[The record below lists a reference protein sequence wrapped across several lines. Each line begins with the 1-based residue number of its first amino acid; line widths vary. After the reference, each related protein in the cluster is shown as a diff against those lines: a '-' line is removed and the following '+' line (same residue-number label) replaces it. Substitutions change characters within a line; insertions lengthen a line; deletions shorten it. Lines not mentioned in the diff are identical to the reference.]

1 MNKFRF
7 AFKVIALVV
16 FALATT
22 SLVHA
27 QASRT
32 WVSGVGD
39 DVNPCSRTAPCKTFA
54 GAISKTATGGEI
66 DALDPGGFGAV
77 TITKAITIDGDFSG
91 LASALVSGV
100 NGINVNAAGANV
112 TLRRIAING
121 ITGLGIKGIN
131 VSAVGVLNV
140 EDCYI
145 FGFANEGIFVNLGTG
160 ANINIKRSTI
170 VNNGLS
176 NSAGNGAGIRV
187 TTSDNG
193 SGVGHTVYVTVTNTN
208 CDNNNEGYRFE
219 NNVRGQITES
229 TGSNNALN
237 GFDVFPGAASS
248 EMNLESCTSA
258 NNKQWGIFV
267 FTSGTIRIS
276 NTTVTGNITLG
287 LNPSAGGQIL
297 SYSNNKVQGNPGGNG
312 AVSGPVPQV

>member
-1 MNKFRF
+1 MLSFRSSERSEIKRRFAMNKFRF

-145 FGFANEGIFVNLGTG
+145 FGFA
-160 ANINIKRSTI
+160 
-170 VNNGLS
+170 
-176 NSAGNGAGIRV
+176 
-187 TTSDNG
+187 
-193 SGVGHTVYVTVTNTN
+193 
-208 CDNNNEGYRFE
+208 
-219 NNVRGQITES
+219 
-229 TGSNNALN
+229 
-237 GFDVFPGAASS
+237 
-248 EMNLESCTSA
+248 
-258 NNKQWGIFV
+258 
-267 FTSGTIRIS
+267 
-276 NTTVTGNITLG
+276 
-287 LNPSAGGQIL
+287 
-297 SYSNNKVQGNPGGNG
+297 
-312 AVSGPVPQV
+312 